1 MSRHLEILEKGR
13 AAVLAGDV
21 EWEEPPHAERGRWGI
36 SMLLRPSM
44 PMLTRLSHLAVELNA
59 AAGGGHW
66 AHGPTLLHASLKA
79 LEVYRGAPPAGD
91 PAVAAYSAAL
101 SHAVEGI
108 PPIRA
113 SVRAV
118 SPHSLG
124 VAVHVHPH
132 GDALDLLYRR
142 LGVALADSGAP
153 VFEYWVRDVWYIN
166 VLHFAAPVAAE
177 PLIAYCDANRD
188 FDFGETTFDAAE
200 LVSYAFDGASM
211 HALTIHKGQ
220 LASTSDIR

>member
-1 MSRHLEILEKGR
+1 MARMSRHLEIVEKGR

-21 EWEEPPHAERGRWGI
+21 EQEEPPRAERGRWGI

-44 PMLTRLSHLAVELNA
+44 PMLTRLSLLAQELNT

-66 AHGPTLLHASLKA
+66 AHGPVLLHASLKA
-79 LEVYRGAPPAGD
+79 LEVYRGAPPADD
-91 PAVAAYSAAL
+91 PAVAAYTAAL
-101 SHAVEGI
+101 SRAVQGI

-113 SVRAV
+113 TVKTI
-118 SPHSLG
+118 SPHSFG

-142 LGVALADSGAP
+142 LGAALAESGEP

-166 VLHFAAPVAAE
+166 VLHFAAPVSVE
-177 PLIAYCDANRD
+177 PLVAYCDANRD
-188 FDFGETTFDAAE
+188 VVFGETTFDAAE
-200 LVSYAFDGASM
+200 LVSYAFDGTSM
-211 HALTIHKGQ
+211 RAITLHKAQ
-220 LASTSDIR
+220 LLA